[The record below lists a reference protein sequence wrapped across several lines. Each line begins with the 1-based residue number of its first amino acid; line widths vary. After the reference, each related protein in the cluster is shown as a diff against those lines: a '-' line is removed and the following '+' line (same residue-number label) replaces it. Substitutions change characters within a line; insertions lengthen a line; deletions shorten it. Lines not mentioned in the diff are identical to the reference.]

1 MRQAGVVSVRAE
13 LPCAGRARKA
23 PLAQKAAES
32 DAVRSRIENTLSASE
47 REWECTRGKVGVPGT
62 DRL

>member
-1 MRQAGVVSVRAE
+1 